1 MPTFWFVRHGESLAQ
16 LEQWDGP
23 DHAVP
28 LSPLGER
35 QADALAEA
43 LAALPVERVLVSP
56 FLRARQTAE
65 RAARLLEQEHEVVED
80 LRERF
85 AGSWITV
92 RGSKLVDTKL
102 ALWEFQPPH
111 GESILQAAT
120 RAIKALH
127 ELETEHNTAVF
138 AHGRVLAGVLAL
150 LDELDLGEPIEA
162 LDNCVIYA
170 REIQP
175 GHWARLLE
183 SLGS

>member
-1 MPTFWFVRHGESLAQ
+1 MPVFWFVRHGESLAQ
-16 LEQWDGP
+16 LNQWEGP
-23 DHAVP
+23 DPDVP
-28 LSPLGER
+28 LSPLGEQ
-35 QADALAEA
+35 QAEALAEA
-43 LAALPVERVLVSP
+43 VGALPVERVLVSP

-65 RAARLLEQEHEVVED
+65 RAARLLEHEHQVVED

-85 AGSWITV
+85 AGSWITM

-102 ALWEFQPPH
+102 SVWDFQPPH

-127 ELETEHNTAVF
+127 ELATEHNTAVF

-150 LDELDLGEPIEA
+150 LDERDLSEPIEA
-162 LDNCVIYA
+162 LDNCVLYP
-170 REIQP
+170 REIAP

-183 SLGS
+183 SLG